1 MFSSERRISVIS
13 DIHLGDLIDWN
24 KSRNHGA
31 QLKGKRIL
39 RRQQSW
45 SFAKAIFILQGRY
58 NDSMDAQP
66 RRQQEPLKNKAPRG
80 GNWKEQ
86 LLCWSCSSAPSAN
99 PWWYMHYM
107 SGSCSVWLSAA
118 YAKSVT
124 HFATTRAVIKSTLNR
139 SRCTLRIR
147 NVLSHCLLW
156 WAIWASRSPARLSH
170 LAS

>member
-1 MFSSERRISVIS
+1 MVILDQQLSGKKPRGLFPFLCSEPNSIIIWLCAQLEFLLCRCQNFNCLSGQK
-13 DIHLGDLIDWN
+13 LLIDWN

-80 GNWKEQ
+80 GKLKGATVVLKLQ
-86 LLCWSCSSAPSAN
+86 LSSFCKPLMIYAL
-99 PWWYMHYM
+99 Y
-107 SGSCSVWLSAA
+107 VWIMFCLI
-118 YAKSVT
+118 VG
-124 HFATTRAVIKSTLNR
+124 
-139 SRCTLRIR
+139 CLRQVSDSLR
-147 NVLSHCLLW
+147 NDPRRH
-156 WAIWASRSPARLSH
+156 
-170 LAS
+170 